1 MKIGTTELIIILVVV
16 VLIFGPTQIPKL
28 SRMIGKSIKNLR
40 AGMSD
45 GEEET
50 AENVGTEKKA
60 DKTGEA
66 KGESGESTKQE

>member
-50 AENVGTEKKA
+50 AENIGTEKKA
-60 DKTGEA
+60 DKTSEA

>member
-60 DKTGEA
+60 DKTSEA